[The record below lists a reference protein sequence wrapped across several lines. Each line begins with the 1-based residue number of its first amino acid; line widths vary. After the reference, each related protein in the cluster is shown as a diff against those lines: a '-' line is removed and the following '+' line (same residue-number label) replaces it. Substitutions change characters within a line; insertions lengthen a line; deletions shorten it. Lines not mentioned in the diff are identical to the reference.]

1 MYDNLCYEQGRTM
14 KSKRELS
21 KSQQYVN
28 LYIQYMRDHEKDTY
42 WQGVTNYKYNE
53 KLGFDIFVSHDFIP
67 RLEYYRNIYDPI
79 SDAYEHESDGR
90 KKKSRLKEL
99 NEELPVKNRF
109 DELIKEKKFRE
120 NCKRLG
126 LGFNDFCWEST
137 QNEYDN
143 KLCNNHG
150 LVNIRG
156 IDVEP
161 EILTDF
167 IRDFNDTVSVFK
179 IKKPFK
185 DPTLVFELM
194 GSFWTDGDN
203 QEDGA
208 EIEKSLK
215 IWSVFCRRVEKGKNV
230 IKTGYYN
237 QSKQKALENLETLE
251 NVEALKNLETL
262 ETLESIKYIDLIR
275 FNQYW
280 LLKLLLEHE
289 KIYGKQISFKPELI
303 KKRRLIKLLEKWF
316 NRTTI
321 ERLYKNLQK

>member
-1 MYDNLCYEQGRTM
+1 
-14 KSKRELS
+14 
-21 KSQQYVN
+21 
-28 LYIQYMRDHEKDTY
+28 MRDHEKDADWKGIAT
-42 WQGVTNYKYNE
+42 YKYNE
-53 KLGFDIFVSHDFIP
+53 KLSFDIFISYKFIP

-79 SDAYEHESDGR
+79 NDAYEHESDGR

-126 LGFNDFCWEST
+126 LGLTDFCWHAT
-137 QNEYDN
+137 QSDADN
-143 KLCNNHG
+143 KLLNNYG
-150 LVNIRG
+150 FVNIRG

-161 EILTDF
+161 EILNDF

-185 DPTLVFELM
+185 DPSLVFELM
-194 GSFWTDGDN
+194 GSFWTDRDN

-208 EIEKSLK
+208 EIEENLK
-215 IWSVFCRRVEKGKNV
+215 VWFAFCKRVENGRTV
-230 IKTGYYN
+230 IRNGYYN
-237 QSKQKALENLETLE
+237 QSKQKALDNLENLGQ
-251 NVEALKNLETL
+251 AG
-262 ETLESIKYIDLIR
+262 SD
-275 FNQYW
+275 QYW
-280 LLKLLLEHE
+280 LLALIIEHE
-289 KIYGKQISFKPELI
+289 KQISFKPELI

-316 NRTTI
+316 SPTII